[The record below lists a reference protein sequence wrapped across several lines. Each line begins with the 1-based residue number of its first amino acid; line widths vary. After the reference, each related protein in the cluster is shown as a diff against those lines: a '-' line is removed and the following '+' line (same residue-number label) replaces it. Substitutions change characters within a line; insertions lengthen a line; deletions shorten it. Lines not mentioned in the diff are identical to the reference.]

1 MENIKSVIEAII
13 FSSGSAVDKKELCEK
28 VPALTTAELNKII
41 KELQKKYDENSGVV
55 LLEFNGKV
63 QFSSNPKYGETVAEV
78 LTPLREKELTKTLLE
93 VLSTIAYKQPITRL
107 EIDDMRGGTNSE
119 YAISGLLRAGLIEA
133 VGRKDTVGRPLLYGT
148 TDEFLKK
155 FGLEELV
162 DLPDYDEV
170 LEKIR
175 LIYTPPQEGL
185 FHTRSLYD
193 EEGNLIE
200 ENAALLEH
208 AAADMENVFAAPAD
222 EDNGEED
229 EIPEFLQNEKFEIFD

>member
-1 MENIKSVIEAII
+1 MENIKSTVEAII
-13 FSSGSAVDKKELCEK
+13 FASGTPIEKKELCEK
-28 VPALTTAELNKII
+28 LPALTAPELNKII
-41 KELQKKYDENSGVV
+41 KELQRKYDEQGGVL
-55 LLEFNGKV
+55 LLEFNGKL
-63 QFSSNPKYGETVAEV
+63 QFSSNPAFGDAVADV

-93 VLSTIAYKQPITRL
+93 VLSTVAYKQPITRL

-155 FGLEELV
+155 FQIEELA

-170 LEKIR
+170 LEKIK
-175 LIYTPPQEGL
+175 LIYTPADEGL

-193 EEGNLIE
+193 ENGNLIE
-200 ENAALLEH
+200 ESAKLIEH
-208 AAADMENVFAAPAD
+208 AAADMENVFVT
-222 EDNGEED
+222 ENVEEQPD
-229 EIPEFLQNEKFEIFD
+229 EIPEFLQGEDFEVID